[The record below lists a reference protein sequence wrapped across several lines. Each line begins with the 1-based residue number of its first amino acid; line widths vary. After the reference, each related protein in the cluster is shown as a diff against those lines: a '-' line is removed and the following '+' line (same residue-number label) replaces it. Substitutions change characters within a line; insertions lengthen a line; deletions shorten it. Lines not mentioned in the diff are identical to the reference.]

1 MVPSQLGLAP
11 WQRLVQV
18 GTNSDWINQRWTL
31 TLTHCY
37 FVLHFLVGLM
47 AAGFTQSGIAAGSL
61 AAAAQSAI
69 GNVSTGSL
77 FARLQS
83 LGATGGIIGMLFTGA
98 LGMLFTFLFYL

>member
-1 MVPSQLGLAP
+1 
-11 WQRLVQV
+11 
-18 GTNSDWINQRWTL
+18 
-31 TLTHCY
+31 
-37 FVLHFLVGLM
+37 M

-98 LGMLFTFLFYL
+98 FGMLFTFLFYF